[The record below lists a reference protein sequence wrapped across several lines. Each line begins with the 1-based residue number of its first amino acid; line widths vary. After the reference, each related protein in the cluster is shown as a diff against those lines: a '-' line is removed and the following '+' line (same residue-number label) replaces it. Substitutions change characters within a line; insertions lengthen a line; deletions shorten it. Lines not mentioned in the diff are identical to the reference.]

1 MYESKFKSSIHGT
14 IHLHPPFI
22 FYHQFICH
30 IFKFFYNLFSFS
42 PFKRYIAYDNHLFF
56 SSADWFERCQ
66 KYTVIIIKLYTN
78 HINPDFC
85 RNHLFYII
93 HWSHVQLIAPV
104 VLKMLVLVSLL
115 FIYNISEIDKKGA
128 CK

>member
-1 MYESKFKSSIHGT
+1 MYGSKFKSSIHDA
-14 IHLHPPFI
+14 IHLHAPFI
-22 FYHQFICH
+22 FYHKFICH
-30 IFKFFYNLFSFS
+30 IFKFFYLLFSFS

-56 SSADWFERCQ
+56 SSTYRFERCQ
-66 KYTVIIIKLYTN
+66 KYTIITIKLYTN

-93 HWSHVQLIAPV
+93 HWAYVELIAPV
-104 VLKMLVLVSLL
+104 VLNASFSIPSIHLQYKR
-115 FIYNISEIDKKGA
+115 NRQKGA